1 MSFIA
6 LFITTFK
13 RILMVYYYI
22 LDRNNNVLMLCLPV
36 GQSYSSDYY

>member
-6 LFITTFK
+6 LFITTYK
-13 RILMVYYYI
+13 RILMVYYI
-22 LDRNNNVLMLCLPV
+22 LDRNNNALMLCLPV

>member
-6 LFITTFK
+6 LFITTYK

-22 LDRNNNVLMLCLPV
+22 LDRYNNVLMLCLPV